1 MHLWLCVLQD
11 YGLDI
16 SAFGK
21 MVSECPQRLLELAAS
36 CCLVSDL
43 ATFRVYQMDTH
54 FLCQLCLKTNKPCE
68 KGSQVLPLTVGVSH
82 ADRCFP
88 KTLFHRASRRVGWNR
103 WDFGG
108 SSQWS
113 HHRLNF
119 GTSSGLPLA
128 LRMDTSSW
136 SFVHRLKHN
145 GKCSRTA
152 DFSLG
157 CLHWKS
163 KSRKSSLFIM
173 NVLQVTRCPTVQL
186 RTAVH
191 NNIVI
196 VYQEKYCM
204 RF

>member
-11 YGLDI
+11 YGLDV

-43 ATFRVYQMDTH
+43 VTFRVYQMDTH

-68 KGSQVLPLTVGVSH
+68 KGSKVLPLTVGVSH
-82 ADRCFP
+82 TDRCFP

-128 LRMDTSSW
+128 LRMDTSCW

-157 CLHWKS
+157 CLHWK
-163 KSRKSSLFIM
+163 RKLK
-173 NVLQVTRCPTVQL
+173 
-186 RTAVH
+186 
-191 NNIVI
+191 
-196 VYQEKYCM
+196 EKVAFYYE
-204 RF
+204 RSTSN